1 VSGLIAV
8 FRRHYGASPLHL
20 VAFIVSIAV
29 TGIAVK
35 GWLDEPAISI
45 RYILIWFVGAIIAHD
60 MVVLPLYTAFDRLAL
75 AISRRGHG
83 RHAEHGP
90 PEHDP
95 PEHGAAEPASA
106 RSSGWVYVRVPLILS
121 VMLLLVFGAEILR
134 EGNATFRVASGH
146 TQDVYL
152 SRYLIV
158 VGALFLLS
166 GLAYVRSSA
175 RASSR
180 MP

>member
-1 VSGLIAV
+1 VSGLVAM

-20 VAFIVSIAV
+20 VAFMASIAV
-29 TGIAVK
+29 TGLAVK
-35 GWLDEPAISI
+35 GWLDEPTISI

-60 MVVLPLYTAFDRLAL
+60 MVVLPLYTAIDRLAL
-75 AISRRGHG
+75 AISRRGHAHPADFG
-83 RHAEHGP
+83 SAEQGVLAPAP
-90 PEHDP
+90 P
-95 PEHGAAEPASA
+95 
-106 RSSGWVYVRVPLILS
+106 RSPGWVYVRVPLILS
-121 VMLLLVFGAEILR
+121 AMLLLVFGAEILR

>member
-1 VSGLIAV
+1 MSRLVSV

-20 VAFIVSIAV
+20 VAFLASIAV
-29 TGIAVK
+29 TGLAVK

-45 RYILIWFVGAIIAHD
+45 RYILLWFVGAIIAHD
-60 MVVLPLYTAFDRLAL
+60 MIVLPLYTSFDRLAL
-75 AISRRGHG
+75 ALSSRRRGVP
-83 RHAEHGP
+83 AEQA
-90 PEHDP
+90 
-95 PEHGAAEPASA
+95 AAEQTPA
-106 RSSGWVYVRVPLILS
+106 RSPGWVYVRVPLILS
-121 VMLLLVFGAEILR
+121 ALLLLVFGAEILR

-158 VGALFLLS
+158 VAALFLLS

-180 MP
+180 IP

>member
-1 VSGLIAV
+1 M

-20 VAFIVSIAV
+20 LAFIASIAV

-60 MVVLPLYTAFDRLAL
+60 MIVLPLYSALDRLAL
-75 AISRRGHG
+75 ASSRRSDE
-83 RHAEHGP
+83 RRAP
-90 PEHDP
+90 PSFSEQEAAKP
-95 PEHGAAEPASA
+95 PAP
-106 RSSGWVYVRVPLILS
+106 RSPGWVYVRIPLILS
-121 VMLLLVFGAEILR
+121 ALLLLVFGAEILR
-134 EGNATFRVASGH
+134 EGNATFHLASGNN
-146 TQDVYL
+146 QDVYL

-158 VGALFLLS
+158 VGVLFLLS
-166 GLAYVRSSA
+166 GLAYVCSSA

>member
-1 VSGLIAV
+1 VSRVIAI

-20 VAFIVSIAV
+20 VAFIASIAV
-29 TGIAVK
+29 TGIAVN
-35 GWLDEPAISI
+35 GWLAEPAISV

-60 MVVLPLYTAFDRLAL
+60 MVVLPLYTTFDRLAL
-75 AISRRGHG
+75 AVARRGQPRG
-83 RHAEHGP
+83 RAGQ
-90 PEHDP
+90 
-95 PEHGAAEPASA
+95 GAPAPA
-106 RSSGWVYVRVPLILS
+106 PMRSPGWVYVRMPLILS
-121 VMLLLVFGAEILR
+121 ALLLLVFGAEILR

>member
-1 VSGLIAV
+1 MSGLLAM
-8 FRRHYGASPLHL
+8 FRRNYGASPLHL
-20 VAFIVSIAV
+20 LAFLASIAV

-60 MVVLPLYTAFDRLAL
+60 MLVLPLYSALDRLAV
-75 AISRRGHG
+75 AISRRADRRVPAPGPTG
-83 RHAEHGP
+83 AENANSP
-90 PEHDP
+90 RV
-95 PEHGAAEPASA
+95 
-106 RSSGWVYVRVPLILS
+106 RSPGWVYVRVPLILS
-121 VMLLLVFGAEILR
+121 ALLLLVFGAEILR
-134 EGNATFRVASGH
+134 EGNATFQVASGH

-158 VGALFLLS
+158 AAVLFVVS

>member
-1 VSGLIAV
+1 MSGLPAK

-20 VAFIVSIAV
+20 VAFIAAIAV

-35 GWLDEPAISI
+35 GWLDEPSISV

-60 MVVLPLYTAFDRLAL
+60 LLVLPLYTAFDRLAL
-75 AISRRGHG
+75 TISRRGHG
-83 RHAEHGP
+83 RPGDPGP
-90 PEHDP
+90 AKQ
-95 PEHGAAEPASA
+95 GAAHSPPT
-106 RSSGWVYVRVPLILS
+106 RSPGWVYVRVPLILS
-121 VMLLLVFGAEILR
+121 AMLLLVFGAEILR
-134 EGNATFRVASGH
+134 EGNATYRVASGH

-158 VGALFLLS
+158 VAALFLLS
-166 GLAYVRSSA
+166 GLAYVCSSA

>member
-1 VSGLIAV
+1 MSGRLAM

-20 VAFIVSIAV
+20 LAFMASIAV

-60 MVVLPLYTAFDRLAL
+60 MIVLPLYSALDRLVL
-75 AISRRGHG
+75 AISRRADAH
-83 RHAEHGP
+83 HAAPGLSEQ
-90 PEHDP
+90 
-95 PEHGAAEPASA
+95 GAAELAPP
-106 RSSGWVYVRVPLILS
+106 RSPGWVYVRVPLILS
-121 VMLLLVFGAEILR
+121 ALLLLVFGAEILR
-134 EGNATFRVASGH
+134 EGNATFHVASGH

-152 SRYLIV
+152 QRYLIV
-158 VGALFLLS
+158 VGVLFLLS

>member
-1 VSGLIAV
+1 MSRAIAA

-20 VAFIVSIAV
+20 LAFLASIAI
-29 TGIAVK
+29 TGAAVK

-60 MVVLPLYTAFDRLAL
+60 MIVLPLYSGLDRLAL
-75 AISRRGHG
+75 AISRRG
-83 RHAEHGP
+83 A
-90 PEHDP
+90 
-95 PEHGAAEPASA
+95 HGAGHDGRRPLAPV
-106 RSSGWVYVRVPLILS
+106 RSPGWVYVRVPLILS
-121 VMLLLVFGAEILR
+121 AMLLLVFGAEILR
-134 EGNATFRVASGH
+134 EGEATFRVASGH
-146 TQDVYL
+146 SQDVYL
-152 SRYLIV
+152 TRYLIV
-158 VGALFLLS
+158 VAVLFLLS

>member
-1 VSGLIAV
+1 MAM

-20 VAFIVSIAV
+20 LAFIASIAV
-29 TGIAVK
+29 TGVAVK

-45 RYILIWFVGAIIAHD
+45 RYILIWFFGAIIVHD
-60 MVVLPLYTAFDRLAL
+60 LILLPLYSALDRLAL
-75 AISRRGHG
+75 AFSRRADGH
-83 RHAEHGP
+83 RAAPAASQQEAAQTAP
-90 PEHDP
+90 P
-95 PEHGAAEPASA
+95 
-106 RSSGWVYVRVPLILS
+106 RSPGWVYVRVPLILS
-121 VMLLLVFGAEILR
+121 ALLLLVFGAEILR
-134 EGNATFRVASGH
+134 EGNATFQVASGH

-175 RASSR
+175 RANSR

>member
-1 VSGLIAV
+1 MSGLLAT

-20 VAFIVSIAV
+20 VAFIASIAV
-29 TGIAVK
+29 TGLAVK

-45 RYILIWFVGAIIAHD
+45 RYVLIWFVGAIVAHD
-60 MVVLPLYTAFDRLAL
+60 MVVLPLYTALDRLAL

-83 RHAEHGP
+83 RP
-90 PEHDP
+90 HDGARAGR
-95 PEHGAAEPASA
+95 GAAEPAPP
-106 RSSGWVYVRVPLILS
+106 RSPGWVYVRVPLILS
-121 VMLLLVFGAEILR
+121 AMLLLVFGAEILR

-146 TQDVYL
+146 TQDIYL

>member
-1 VSGLIAV
+1 MSRLIAS

-20 VAFIVSIAV
+20 VAFAAAIAV
-29 TGIAVK
+29 TGLAVK

-45 RYILIWFVGAIIAHD
+45 KYILIWFVGAIIAHD
-60 MVVLPLYTAFDRLAL
+60 MIFLPLYSALDRLAL
-75 AISRRGHG
+75 AISRRRHG
-83 RHAEHGP
+83 RTEVPRDGASGP
-90 PEHDP
+90 
-95 PEHGAAEPASA
+95 A
-106 RSSGWVYVRVPLILS
+106 RSPGWVYVRVPLILS
-121 VMLLLVFGAEILR
+121 GMLLLVFGAEILR
-134 EGNATFRVASGH
+134 EGNATFHVASGH
-146 TQDVYL
+146 TQDSYL

-180 MP
+180 IP

>member
-1 VSGLIAV
+1 VSGLMAV

-29 TGIAVK
+29 TGIAAK

-45 RYILIWFVGAIIAHD
+45 RYILIWFVGAIIVHD
-60 MVVLPLYTAFDRLAL
+60 LVLVPLYTAFDRLGL
-75 AISRRGHG
+75 AATYGSHG
-83 RHAEHGP
+83 RPADNGSAEQGT
-90 PEHDP
+90 
-95 PEHGAAEPASA
+95 AEPAPTHSP
-106 RSSGWVYVRVPLILS
+106 GWVYVRVPLILS
-121 VMLLLVFGAEILR
+121 ALLLLVFGAEILR
-134 EGNATFRVASGH
+134 EGNATFHVASGH

-158 VGALFLLS
+158 VAVLFLLS

>member
-1 VSGLIAV
+1 MSGLLAT

-20 VAFIVSIAV
+20 LAFIASIAL

-45 RYILIWFVGAIIAHD
+45 KYILIWFIGAILAHD
-60 MVVLPLYTAFDRLAL
+60 MIVLPLYCALDRLAL
-75 AISRRGHG
+75 AISHRTG
-83 RHAEHGP
+83 RHRAAPSTSER
-90 PEHDP
+90 E
-95 PEHGAAEPASA
+95 AAEPPPL
-106 RSSGWVYVRVPLILS
+106 RSPGWVYVRVPLILS
-121 VMLLLVFGAEILR
+121 GLLLLVFGAEILR
-134 EGNATFRVASGH
+134 EGSATFHVASGQ

-158 VGALFLLS
+158 VGVLFLLS
-166 GLAYVRSSA
+166 GLAYLRSSA

>member
-1 VSGLIAV
+1 MSGLIAR

-20 VAFIVSIAV
+20 VAFIASVAI
-29 TGIAVK
+29 TGLAIK
-35 GWLDEPAISI
+35 GWFDEPAISI
-45 RYILIWFVGAIIAHD
+45 RYILIWFVGAIIVHD
-60 MVVLPLYTAFDRLAL
+60 MFLVPLYSAL
-75 AISRRGHG
+75 DRRGLAMSHRADKHRPAPVPSG
-83 RHAEHGP
+83 QGT
-90 PEHDP
+90 
-95 PEHGAAEPASA
+95 AEPPPP
-106 RSSGWVYVRVPLILS
+106 RSPGWVYVRVPLILS
-121 VMLLLVFGAEILR
+121 ALLLLVFGAEILR
-134 EGNATFRVASGH
+134 EGNATFQIASGH

-175 RASSR
+175 RANSR

>member
-1 VSGLIAV
+1 VTGLLTK

-20 VAFIVSIAV
+20 VAFIASVAV
-29 TGIAVK
+29 TGLAVK

-60 MVVLPLYTAFDRLAL
+60 MVVLPLYTAVDRLAL
-75 AISRRGHG
+75 SISRWGHG
-83 RHAEHGP
+83 RPADSGP
-90 PEHDP
+90 VERGVAAPAP
-95 PEHGAAEPASA
+95 P
-106 RSSGWVYVRVPLILS
+106 RSPGWVYVRVPLILS
-121 VMLLLVFGAEILR
+121 AMLLLVFGAEILR
-134 EGNATFRVASGH
+134 EGNATFRAASGH

-158 VGALFLLS
+158 VGALFFLS